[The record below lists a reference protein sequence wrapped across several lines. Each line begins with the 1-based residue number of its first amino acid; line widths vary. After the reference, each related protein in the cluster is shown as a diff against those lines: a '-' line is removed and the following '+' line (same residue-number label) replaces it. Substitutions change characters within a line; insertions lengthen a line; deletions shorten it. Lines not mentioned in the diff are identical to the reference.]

1 MNLKLTL
8 IIKAILSLII
18 LLLTSCDNKKKVLNQ
33 MPKLLTEDSYKPK
46 TICDC
51 NDDGIEILNKILD
64 KREEFSKIDDLTQNK
79 FANEYTAVLKK
90 SWKAMQYKCLKT
102 FGPKLLRPS
111 DCNDPDQIQA
121 IKDKLFKLGIM
132 T

>member
-1 MNLKLTL
+1 MDSRLTL
-8 IIKAILSLII
+8 IFKAILLSTI
-18 LLLTSCDNKKKVLNQ
+18 LLLHSCENKKKVANQ
-33 MPKLLTEDSYKPK
+33 IPELLTEDSYKPE

-51 NDDGIEILNKILD
+51 NDDGIKILNKILD
-64 KREEFSKIDDLTQNK
+64 KRKEFSEIEDLTQNK
-79 FANEYTAVLKK
+79 FANEYTETLKK

-102 FGPKLLRPS
+102 FGAKLLRPS